1 MQLLLGLLKG
11 EVMNKY
17 LYDGIATT
25 CFVAFLVAS
34 FGGYPGLVWTLLGL
48 FVALMVCR
56 SDISK

>member
-1 MQLLLGLLKG
+1 
-11 EVMNKY
+11 MNKY